1 MGITDLKNGKPLSR
15 EESERPSNKSLSES
29 GITFEIRGDYVEVSV
44 SEEIHR
50 KVKADAER
58 QGKTVAELLQE
69 KWQVHAEE
77 VMGKYRREQKKP
89 N

>member
-1 MGITDLKNGKPLSR
+1 MGITDLKNGKLLSR
-15 EESERPSNKSLSES
+15 EESEQQSNKSLSES

-58 QGKTVAELLQE
+58 QGKTVDELLQE
-69 KWQVHAEE
+69 KWQTHVNEAMEKH
-77 VMGKYRREQKKP
+77 RREQKKP